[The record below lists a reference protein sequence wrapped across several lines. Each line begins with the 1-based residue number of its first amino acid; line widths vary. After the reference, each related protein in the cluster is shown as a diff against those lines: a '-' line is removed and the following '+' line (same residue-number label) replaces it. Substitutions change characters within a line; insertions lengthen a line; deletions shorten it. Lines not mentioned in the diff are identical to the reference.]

1 MSEQPVDPNEQDQHA
16 VSTEDGSTEDGSTE
30 QGPAKRHGD
39 LLEDVVTDSAEMRDE
54 Q

>member
-16 VSTEDGSTEDGSTE
+16 LSSPN
-30 QGPAKRHGD
+30 GPAKRHGD
-39 LLEDVVTDSAEMRDE
+39 GLEEPVTDDVEMHDE